1 MHVWLSLEYIFN
13 FQSMSSKVG
22 KLIQQHL
29 AREIQTMKE
38 AGTYKAERIISS
50 PQLAEITANGKTV
63 LNFCA
68 NNYLGLANHPRLI
81 SAAKHTLDTHGF
93 GMSSVRFI
101 CGTQDIHK
109 KLEKVIADYYSVDD
123 CILFP
128 SGFDANAGFFEAIF
142 GPEDAVI
149 SDALNHASIIDG
161 IRLCKSQKFRFKHL
175 DMTDLEEQLKK
186 AQEARFRVIVT
197 DGVFSMDGDIA
208 PLDKIYELAQK
219 YNAYIYVDECHAA
232 GFIGKNGKGT
242 PELFNLHGKI
252 DFISSTLGKS
262 MGGASGGFVASNKE
276 VVDVLRNRART
287 YLFSN
292 SIAPSI
298 VGASLEA
305 YKLLDE
311 SKSLINQ
318 LNANTSLFR
327 TSMKAAGFKILGHD
341 SCPIAPVWLGD
352 ARLATELS
360 NRMLEEN
367 IFVIGFS
374 FPVVP
379 KGEARIRVQLSAGH
393 TQEQVTRC
401 V

>member
-1 MHVWLSLEYIFN
+1 
-13 FQSMSSKVG
+13 MSG
-22 KLIQQHL
+22 KIGKFLQQHL
-29 AREIQTMKE
+29 AKEIQAMKE

-50 PQLAEITANGKTV
+50 PQLAEITANGRTV

-68 NNYLGLANHPRLI
+68 NNYLGLSNHPRLI
-81 SAAKHTLDTHGF
+81 QAAKNTLDSHGF

-109 KLEKVIADYYSVDD
+109 KLEGVIADYYSLDD
-123 CILFP
+123 SILFP

-161 IRLCKSQKFRFKHL
+161 IRLCKAQKFRFKHL
-175 DMTDLEEQLKK
+175 DMADLEESLKK
-186 AQEARFRVIVT
+186 SQEARMRLIVT

-208 PLDKIYELAQK
+208 PLDKIYQLAQK

-232 GFIGKNGKGT
+232 GFIGKTGKGT
-242 PELFNLHGKI
+242 PELFGLHGKI

-262 MGGASGGFVASNKE
+262 MGGASGGFVASSRE
-276 VVDVLRNRART
+276 VVEVLRNRART

-292 SIAPSI
+292 SIAPAI

-311 SKSLINQ
+311 SKTLINQ
-318 LNANTSLFR
+318 LNANTALFR
-327 TSMKAAGFKILGHD
+327 TSMKAAGFRILGHD

-393 TQEQVTRC
+393 SQEQVTRC